1 MDNLC
6 NLRNTRLA
14 HVRASFLSQ
23 FSTLLTDAAVSAI
36 LIDHDLREITNWLEE
51 QDMQHEERANHAREG
66 AREIAAA
73 HADADPL
80 VQTSSSIPRQRLT
93 RRELAR
99 RRRQRLL
106 ELLQHQGKQPASQ

>member
-80 VQTSSSIPRQRLT
+80 VQTSSSLPRRRLT
-93 RRELAR
+93 PRELAR

-106 ELLQHQGKQPASQ
+106 ELLQHQGKPLAN